1 LPRSCRSRS
10 SAQPGSV
17 VQQLNVEKLYIEK
30 FFLVTSEPKRNIFE
44 SLSCYHPV
52 RKSIEA
58 KYMEVEKALIEEF
71 VRHHR
76 SDDKEKMAEL
86 ALILSH
92 FRRRDTSAL
101 WHC

>member
-1 LPRSCRSRS
+1 
-10 SAQPGSV
+10 
-17 VQQLNVEKLYIEK
+17 
-30 FFLVTSEPKRNIFE
+30 
-44 SLSCYHPV
+44 
-52 RKSIEA
+52 
-58 KYMEVEKALIEEF
+58 MEVEKALIEEF

-92 FRRRDTSAL
+92 FRHRDTSAL

>member
-1 LPRSCRSRS
+1 MNSD
-10 SAQPGSV
+10 
-17 VQQLNVEKLYIEK
+17 
-30 FFLVTSEPKRNIFE
+30 
-44 SLSCYHPV
+44 

-58 KYMEVEKALIEEF
+58 KYIEVEKALIEEF

-92 FRRRDTSAL
+92 FRNKNKEGHFRFSNLGPKLAL
-101 WHC
+101 SKRPFQLLRFKNV